1 MGSGAGSGVTE
12 HTPDQSEASHDTNRN
27 IAVGLPD
34 ALGRPLLRTPRRMA
48 SSRATQAARQTERTG
63 KDRMTQLPWRADPL
77 VWGHGP
83 RVFEVF
89 LEPTCPFSVRAFG
102 KLDDL
107 LAQAGEDRITIKIRL
122 QSQPWHMYSGLI
134 VRCILAASTL
144 AGGKEAAKSVMAAV
158 AAHREEFEFER
169 HCRGPNLDATPN
181 DIIARIEGYSGVNVA
196 EAFAIPELDREIKS
210 HCKYA
215 RQNGIHVSPT
225 FMIDGL
231 VQADMRSGDAI
242 ADWASRL
249 LRH

>member
-1 MGSGAGSGVTE
+1 MG
-12 HTPDQSEASHDTNRN
+12 N
-27 IAVGLPD
+27 
-34 ALGRPLLRTPRRMA
+34 
-48 SSRATQAARQTERTG
+48 
-63 KDRMTQLPWRADPL
+63 DRMTQLAWRADPL

-83 RVFEVF
+83 RLFEVF
-89 LEPTCPFSVRAFG
+89 IEPTCPFSGRAFG

-107 LAQAGEDRITIKIRL
+107 LAHAGDDRITIKIRL
-122 QSQPWHMYSGLI
+122 QSQPWHMYSGVI

-144 AGGKEAAKSVMAAV
+144 ERGKEAAKSVMAAV

-181 DIIARIEGYSGVNVA
+181 DIIARIEGYSGMQLA
-196 EAFAIPELDREIKS
+196 DAFAIPDLDREVKW

-225 FMIDGL
+225 FMIDGV
-231 VQADMRSGDAI
+231 VQADIGSGDAV

-249 LRH
+249 LRN